1 MYFTDYKSPSDMYK
15 KLSKTE
21 NTEMNKTRADLI
33 RIIESTP
40 KDDVAKI
47 EENEKIDIVERILKL
62 NNKIQSRQ
70 GLKILIPSQMLSRL
84 PITLAHLKARNNSE
98 QLKNKIRL
106 LSYFLYRSKILTK
119 KIYNNLIITI

>member
-47 EENEKIDIVERILKL
+47 EENEKIDIVER
-62 NNKIQSRQ
+62 QGQ
-70 GLKILIPSQMLSRL
+70 GLTILIPSQMLSRL